1 MVSARERRQQERE
14 AKEKKERASAMQ
26 AERRKDPQRKFAEER
41 QRLLR
46 RIRDGQLPQVDSLE
60 KYKVSID
67 LLNTIRE
74 EAGHEAVSIDDRSV
88 LSYYARAQR
97 VLATDGR
104 GIPDNSEIFG
114 GFGSDDDS
122 AASVEGQEQQAP
134 AAAPRAAAPARTVSE
149 PLGFSVADIALYL
162 QKNPGKAS
170 GKTADDLK
178 PRTTKDQWGTTKTD
192 GSFSKTGR
200 FYKFMMYLGD
210 EYLRDVRAV
219 RAPGFLT
226 FLRGKVFAQR
236 YNDETAKTNPGGKM
250 GIDNT
255 LFQLASLLKALRQ
268 YPKFDALKNREYTR
282 IYNAIDKVYTELKL
296 NNEAIKFA
304 NPPKDKPVEPFED
317 VKKRIIQ
324 KYPDPLS
331 RENLFIS
338 LYAIHPGRDD
348 YANLRVFSKET
359 DRLPTSPLD
368 LENLKDNAIYVKADM
383 RKAKMYLVNYKTSG
397 IYGTQ
402 VLEFDE
408 KTTETIKKYIQS
420 PKYRAPHLFGKA
432 KMSSWI
438 GKLLE
443 SVNVDRKGRNVNYLR
458 QSFITSNLFDVGNQ
472 TEERLRLA
480 FHLRHSPSAQVKYI
494 KELVRKDEY
503 APENISGD
511 ELEKLVS

>member
-14 AKEKKERASAMQ
+14 AKEKKERATAKQ
-26 AERRKDPQRKFAEER
+26 AERRKDPQLKFAEER

-74 EAGHEAVSIDDRSV
+74 EAGLDAISVTDRSV

-104 GIPDNSEIFG
+104 GVPENSEIFG
-114 GFGSDDDS
+114 AFAASDDDS
-122 AASVEGQEQQAP
+122 EGSVEGQVQQAP
-134 AAAPRAAAPARTVSE
+134 PRAAAPARTVSE
-149 PLGFSVADIALYL
+149 PMGYSVADIALYL

-170 GKTADDLK
+170 GKTAEDIK
-178 PRTTKDQWGTTKTD
+178 PRTIKDTWGTPKTD
-192 GSFSKTGR
+192 GTFSKTGR
-200 FYKFMMYLGD
+200 FYKFMQYLGD
-210 EYLRDVRAV
+210 EYLQDVRKV
-219 RAPGFLT
+219 KDPGFLK
-226 FLRGKVFAQR
+226 FLREKVFAKR
-236 YNDETAKTNPGGKM
+236 INDETATTNPGGEM
-250 GIDNT
+250 SIDNT

-268 YPKFDALKNREYTR
+268 YPKFDALNNRQYIR
-282 IYNAIDKVYTELKL
+282 IYKAIDKVYTELKL

-317 VKKRIIQ
+317 VKKRIIR

-348 YANLRVFSKET
+348 YAELRVFSNPT
-359 DRLPTSPLD
+359 DRLPTSSLD
-368 LENLKDNAIYVKADM
+368 MENLKENAIYVKPDM
-383 RKAKMYLVNYKTSG
+383 RRAKMYLVKYKTSG
-397 IYGTQ
+397 IYGAQ
-402 VLEFDE
+402 MLEFDE
-408 KTTETIKKYIQS
+408 NTTETIKKYIQS
-420 PKYRAPHLFGKA
+420 PNYKAPYLFGKA
-432 KMSSWI
+432 KMSAWI

-443 SVNVDRKGRNVNYLR
+443 SVGVDRKGRNVNYLR
-458 QSFITSNLFDVGNQ
+458 QSFITSNLFEVGNQ
-472 TEERLRLA
+472 AEERTRLA

-503 APENISGD
+503 APENIPGVV
-511 ELEKLVS
+511 LEKLVS

>member
-1 MVSARERRQQERE
+1 MSAPNMVSARERRQQERE
-14 AKEKKERASAMQ
+14 AKEKKERATAKQ
-26 AERRKDPQRKFAEER
+26 AERRKDPQLKFAEER

-74 EAGHEAVSIDDRSV
+74 EAGYDAISVTDRSV

-97 VLATDGR
+97 ALASV
-104 GIPDNSEIFG
+104 PENSEIFG
-114 GFGSDDDS
+114 GFAASDDDS
-122 AASVEGQEQQAP
+122 EGSVEGQVQQAP
-134 AAAPRAAAPARTVSE
+134 PRPAVPSRDVSE
-149 PLGFSVADIALYL
+149 PLGYSVADIALYL
-162 QKNPGKAS
+162 QKNPGRAS
-170 GKTADDLK
+170 GKSADDIK
-178 PRTTKDQWGTTKTD
+178 PRTIKDTWGTTKTD
-192 GSFSKTGR
+192 GTFSKSGR
-200 FYKFMMYLGD
+200 FYKFMQYLG
-210 EYLRDVRAV
+210 LQDVRKV
-219 RAPGFLT
+219 KDPGFLKL
-226 FLRGKVFAQR
+226 LREKVFAKR
-236 YNDETAKTNPGGKM
+236 INDETATTNPGGEM
-250 GIDNT
+250 SIDNT

-268 YPKFDALKNREYTR
+268 YPKFDALNNRQYTR
-282 IYNAIDKVYTELKL
+282 IYKAIDKVYTELKL

-317 VKKRIIQ
+317 VKKRIIR

-348 YANLRVFSKET
+348 YAELRVFSDQT
-359 DRLPTSPLD
+359 DRVPTSTLD
-368 LENLKDNAIYVKADM
+368 MENLKENAIYVKPDM
-383 RKAKMYLVNYKTSG
+383 RRAKMYLVKYKTSG
-397 IYGTQ
+397 IYGAQ

-408 KTTETIKKYIQS
+408 NTTETIKQYIKS
-420 PKYRAPHLFGKA
+420 PNYKAPYLFGKA
-432 KMSSWI
+432 KMSAWI

-443 SVNVDRKGRNVNYLR
+443 SVGVDRKGRNVNYLR
-458 QSFITSNLFDVGNQ
+458 QSFITSNLFDVGDQ
-472 TEERLRLA
+472 AEERRRLA

-503 APENISGD
+503 APENIPGV